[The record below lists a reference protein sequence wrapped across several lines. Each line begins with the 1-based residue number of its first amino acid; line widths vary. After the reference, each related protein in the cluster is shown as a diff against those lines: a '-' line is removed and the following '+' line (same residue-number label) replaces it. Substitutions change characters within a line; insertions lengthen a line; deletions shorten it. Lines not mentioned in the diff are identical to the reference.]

1 MMQRVSMF
9 LHKGSLCVCVVG
21 GMLKWSE
28 LLRIF
33 SNFQV
38 KIAFITS
45 ICNLTAICL
54 ATGSGSG
61 YFPAILV
68 HTPTLSPVALQL
80 PVEAILITAGD
91 ESPLKLKAKIQGE
104 AALHIPLNTVVL
116 HQLLRYIKSH
126 VVHVAD
132 NSMFYEYK

>member
-1 MMQRVSMF
+1 MF

-54 ATGSGSG
+54 ATGSCSG
-61 YFPAILV
+61 YFSAILV
-68 HTPTLSPVALQL
+68 HAPTLSPVALQL

-91 ESPLKLKAKIQGE
+91 ESPLKSKAKIQGE
-104 AALHIPLNTVVL
+104 AALHILLNTVVL
-116 HQLLRYIKSH
+116 HQLLRYI
-126 VVHVAD
+126 
-132 NSMFYEYK
+132 